1 MGKSVYIAEKPSVA
15 QEFAKALKL
24 NTKRR
29 DGYLESDEAIVTWC
43 VGHLVTMSYPEEY
56 DPALKKWNLQTL
68 PFIPEE
74 FKYEVI
80 PSVAKQ
86 FQIVSG
92 ILNREDVDT
101 IYVCTD
107 SGREGEYIYRL
118 VEQEAHVEGK
128 KRRRVWIDSQTEEEI
143 LRGIREAKDLS
154 EYDNLGASAYL
165 RAKEDY
171 LMGINFSRL
180 LTLKYGNSISN
191 FLQTKYSVV
200 SVGRVM
206 TCVLGMVVR
215 REREI
220 RDFVKTPFYRVL
232 STIDAQGHTFEG
244 EWRAVKGSRYFES
257 YDLYKEN
264 GFKERKKAEE
274 LIQYLQTPDDESVNV
289 AGIQGQ
295 SGLNCRIESIEKKK
309 EKKNPPLLYNLAELQ
324 NDCSKRFKISPD
336 ETLRIVQE
344 LYEKKLVTYPRTDAR
359 VLSTAVAK
367 EITRNLNGLSKYPM
381 AAPYMQ
387 DILNFGSYKTLAKT
401 RYVNDKQITDHYA
414 IIPTG
419 QGLNALS
426 TVSSTAKGVY
436 DLIVRRFLSIFYP
449 PAVYQKVAIV
459 TKIKEESFFS
469 SFKVLAEEGY
479 LKVAGIPK
487 KKTTQSSAK
496 DSGNGNSENNNNDTN
511 DEAGS
516 DSSDQSL
523 DTGLFEVIKSLKK
536 GAVLQVRAL
545 DIKEGETSPPKR
557 YNSGSM
563 ILAME
568 NAGQLIED
576 EELRAQIKG
585 SGIGTSA
592 TRAEILKKLV
602 NIKYLALNKKT
613 QVITPT
619 LQGEMIYDVVDH
631 SIRSLLNPELTASWE
646 KGLNYVAEGSITS
659 DEYMRKLDHFITS
672 RTVGVKGLNNQ
683 YQLRACYEK
692 AAGFYPSVNSNKTTG
707 RTKTGSRSK

>member
-56 DPALKKWNLQTL
+56 DPALKRWNLQTL

-487 KKTTQSSAK
+487 KKASQTATK
-496 DSGNGNSENNNNDTN
+496 DSSNGNSENNNNDTN
-511 DEAGS
+511 DEAGL
-516 DSSDQSL
+516 DSSNQSL

-692 AAGFYPSVNSNKTTG
+692 AAGFYPSANSNKTTG

>member
-56 DPALKKWNLQTL
+56 DPALKRWNLQTL

-487 KKTTQSSAK
+487 KKASQTATK
-496 DSGNGNSENNNNDTN
+496 DSSNGNSENNNNDTN

-536 GAVLQVRAL
+536 GAVLQVRTL

>member
-24 NTKRR
+24 KTRR
-29 DGYLESDEAIVTWC
+29 GDGYLESDEAIVTWC
-43 VGHLVTMSYPEEY
+43 VGHLVTMSYPEAY
-56 DPALKKWNLQTL
+56 DTALKKWNLQTL
-68 PFIPEE
+68 PFIPVD

-86 FQIVSG
+86 FRIVSD

-118 VEQEAHVEGK
+118 VEQEAHVTGK
-128 KRRRVWIDSQTEEEI
+128 KRKRVWIDSQTEEEI

-154 EYDNLGASAYL
+154 EYDNLSDSAYL

-180 LTLKYGNSISN
+180 LTLKYGNSISSY
-191 FLQTKYSVV
+191 LHTEYSVI

-220 RDFVKTPFYRVL
+220 REFVKTPFYRVL
-232 STIDAQGHTFEG
+232 STIDASGHTFEG
-244 EWRAVKGSRYFES
+244 EWRAVKGSRYVEIKEPGKEENGNKS
-257 YDLYKEN
+257 AGSEGDDLIYSRELYKEN
-264 GFKERKKAEE
+264 GFKEKEKAEE
-274 LIQYLQTPDDESVNV
+274 LITWLSDEQPLSCVIESV
-289 AGIQGQ
+289 
-295 SGLNCRIESIEKKK
+295 EKKR

-367 EITRNLNGLSKYPM
+367 EISRNLNGLSKYPM
-381 AAPYMQ
+381 AAPYLQ
-387 DILNFGSYKTLAKT
+387 DILGFGSYKNLAKT

-419 QGLNALS
+419 QGLAALKS
-426 TVSSTAKGVY
+426 VSATAHKVY

-449 PAVYQKVAIV
+449 AAVYQKVSIV
-459 TKIKEESFFS
+459 SKIRGESFFS
-469 SFKVLAEEGY
+469 NFKVLAEEGY
-479 LKVAGIPK
+479 LKAAGIPQTK
-487 KKTTQSSAK
+487 RSGNNGTRSDGQNGENGGSEDQSH
-496 DSGNGNSENNNNDTN
+496 DSGL
-511 DEAGS
+511 
-516 DSSDQSL
+516 DQTL
-523 DTGLFEVIKSLKK
+523 DTVLFEVVKKMKK
-536 GAVLQVRAL
+536 GAVLPVRSL

-557 YNSGSM
+557 YNSGSI

-592 TRAEILKKLV
+592 TRAEILKKLIH
-602 NIKYLALNKKT
+602 IKYLGLNKKT
-613 QVITPT
+613 QIITPT
-619 LQGEMIYDVVDH
+619 LQGEMVYDVVDN

-646 KGLNYVAEGSITS
+646 KGLTYVAEGSITS
-659 DEYMRKLDHFITS
+659 DEYMKKLDDFITR
-672 RTVGVKGLNNQ
+672 RTIGVKGLNNQ
-683 YQLRACYEK
+683 YQLRACYDK
-692 AAGFYPSVNSNKTTG
+692 AAGFYKKG
-707 RTKTGSRSK
+707 RKTGGKEE